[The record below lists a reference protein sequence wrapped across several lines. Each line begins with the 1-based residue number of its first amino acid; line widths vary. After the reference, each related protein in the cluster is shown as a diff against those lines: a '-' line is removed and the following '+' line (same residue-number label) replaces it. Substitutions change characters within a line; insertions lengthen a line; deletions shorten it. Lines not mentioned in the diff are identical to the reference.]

1 MWWLGGVAARL
12 AENTL
17 LFALLPLGAL
27 CACLYVCVR
36 EMLAF
41 ALDQCLSAS
50 SWLYDCFAS
59 VCVCMCVCACVYI
72 SGVMFATG
80 SKFHGPTFPVSWRA
94 ITPAICPRVYVC
106 VCVFMHVC
114 PSVIMKWSRFPPA
127 PLQTPFFSFLSK
139 PSPLLFIHCGWED
152 PSPFPPFHSSSPSL
166 FSLSL
171 HSPNY
176 PYSSEWPL
184 LQSLWSYF
192 SANST

>member
-1 MWWLGGVAARL
+1 M
-12 AENTL
+12 
-17 LFALLPLGAL
+17 P
-27 CACLYVCVR
+27 
-36 EMLAF
+36 AF

-59 VCVCMCVCACVYI
+59 ACVCVLVSIYPASCLQL
-72 SGVMFATG
+72 GVN
-80 SKFHGPTFPVSWRA
+80 STFPVSWRA

-106 VCVFMHVC
+106 VCLCAPECYREVVPVSP
-114 PSVIMKWSRFPPA
+114 PSHPP
-127 PLQTPFFSFLSK
+127 LFFLSLSK

-192 SANST
+192 STNST